1 MAGYITASERR
12 FAPDVVFALRPRL
25 DSSTHQVS
33 TDTPELDSYSW
44 NSQYCLFSFILG
56 ITLSLFTPELDSYS
70 FFRFSFR
77 QGSVFLLKFNDKSN
91 ISFPVKYFQI
101 GIDNKDLLSW
111 NSVARFNCPYF
122 CYCLTRLVMD
132 IFLKYEVN
140 SCNWRLWLFDGSND
154 LSRILSQA
162 TWGIQDA
169 VQCKYTITNT

>member
-1 MAGYITASERR
+1 MT
-12 FAPDVVFALRPRL
+12 VVRTRCQLTHL
-25 DSSTHQVS
+25 SSIHIPGILNIVYFHS
-33 TDTPELDSYSW
+33 FW
-44 NSQYCLFSFILG
+44 GFHFHFSHLG
-56 ITLSLFTPELDSYS
+56 SIHIHFSD
-70 FFRFSFR
+70 FSFR
-77 QGSVFLLKFNDKSN
+77 QGSVFLLKFKDKSN